1 MNKKIY
7 FSFFWVVALLVTQ
20 SGYGQELNVRPG
32 NWAVKFSSTFVHNFY
47 KLNDSIYRSSQPCK
61 KAFVELSQL
70 GFKSVL
76 NLRKDHSDQID
87 NTPLQLYEVRMN
99 ASHFTDAEI
108 VSTLKILLKSPK
120 PIVVHCMYGADR
132 TGVVLA
138 MYRIIFE
145 NWTKQM
151 AIDELMNGGYHF
163 HKRFTNIPGY
173 ITEVNIERIKKLV
186 FVN

>member
-1 MNKKIY
+1 MIKKIY
-7 FSFFWVVALLVTQ
+7 FSICLVLALIVTL
-20 SGYGQELNVRPG
+20 SGYGQELNIRPG
-32 NWAVKFSSTFVHNFY
+32 NWAVKFSSAVVHNFY
-47 KLNDSIYRSSQPCK
+47 KLNDSIYRSSQPGK

-76 NLRKDHSDQID
+76 NLRKDHTDQID
-87 NTPLQLYEVRMN
+87 NTQLQLYEVRMN
-99 ASHFTDAEI
+99 ASRFTDTEI

-145 NWTKQM
+145 NWTRQM

-163 HKRFTNIPGY
+163 HKRFANIPKY

-186 FVN
+186 FAN

>member
-1 MNKKIY
+1 ML
-7 FSFFWVVALLVTQ
+7 ALIVTL
-20 SGYGQELNVRPG
+20 SGYGQELNIRPG
-32 NWAVKFSSTFVHNFY
+32 NWAVKFSSAFVHNFY
-47 KLNDSIYRSSQPCK
+47 KLNDSIYRSSQPGK

-76 NLRKDHSDQID
+76 NLRKDHTDQIN
-87 NTPLQLYEVRMN
+87 NTQLQLYEVRMN
-99 ASHFTDAEI
+99 ASRFTDTEI

-145 NWTKQM
+145 NWTRQM

-163 HKRFTNIPGY
+163 HKRFANIPKY

-186 FVN
+186 FAN